1 MQCEVNVV
9 EPQADVSVPIT
20 DKIRIALADDHPIF
34 RDGLCRLLSL
44 EEDFDVVAQVN
55 DGLQVLEVLRQYEP
69 DILLLDLNMPELNG
83 LATLQRVQA
92 AKIKTRIIL
101 LTASDNQ
108 NEFVDALKLGSSGIV
123 QKQTA
128 TELLVDSIRR
138 VHAGELWMDSR
149 TTTAVIQRFVSPGDL
164 PSPASPAAPEDQNRS
179 PLSPREREIV
189 KLTAQGFKNSD
200 MAAKLS
206 LSEQTV
212 KNHLH
217 NIFEKLGVSD
227 RLELALHAIEHGLV
241 GASEPAKC

>member
-1 MQCEVNVV
+1 MPCEVNVV
-9 EPQADVSVPIT
+9 ELRADVSVPTT

-44 EEDFDVVAQVN
+44 EEDFVVVAQVN
-55 DGLQVLEVLRQYEP
+55 DGLQALEVLRQYEP
-69 DILLLDLNMPELNG
+69 DILLLDLSMPGLNG

-92 AKIKTRIIL
+92 AKTKTRVIL

-108 NEFVDALKLGSSGIV
+108 NEFVDALKLGSCGIV

-128 TELLVDSIRR
+128 TDLLVDSIRR

-149 TTTAVIQRFVSPGDL
+149 TTAAVIQRFVSPGDL
-164 PSPASPAAPEDQNRS
+164 PSPASAAAHQYQDRS

-189 KLTAQGFKNSD
+189 NLTAQGFKNSD

-206 LSEQTV
+206 LSEQTI

-227 RLELALHAIEHGLV
+227 RLELALHAVEHRLV
-241 GASEPAKC
+241 GVSEPAKC

>member
-1 MQCEVNVV
+1 MPCAVNVV
-9 EPQADVSVPIT
+9 ELWADASVPT
-20 DKIRIALADDHPIF
+20 TEKIRIALADDHPIF

-44 EEDFDVVAQVN
+44 EEDFIVVAQAN

-69 DILLLDLNMPELNG
+69 DILLLDLNMPGLSG

-92 AKIKTRIIL
+92 AHTKTRVIL

-108 NEFVDALKLGSSGIV
+108 NEFVDALKLGSCGIV

-149 TTTAVIQRFVSPGDL
+149 TTAAVIQRFVTPCDL
-164 PSPASPAAPEDQNRS
+164 PPPASSEHRDQNRS
-179 PLSPREREIV
+179 LLSPREREIV
-189 KLTAQGFKNSD
+189 NLTAQGFKNSD

-217 NIFEKLGVSD
+217 NIFEKFGVSD
-227 RLELALHAIEHGLV
+227 RLELALHAVEHRLV
-241 GASEPAKC
+241 GAYEPAKC